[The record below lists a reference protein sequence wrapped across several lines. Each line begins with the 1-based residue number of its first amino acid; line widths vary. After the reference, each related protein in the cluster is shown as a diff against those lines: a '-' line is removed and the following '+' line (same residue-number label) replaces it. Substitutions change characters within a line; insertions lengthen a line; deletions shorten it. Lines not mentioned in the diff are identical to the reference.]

1 MTPSLLLVISLTA
14 VCDLREID
22 FGNGY
27 RVKLPPKVC
36 VTKSVGNDS
45 TIFQFTTNPEARPFL
60 EAYAGSA
67 ANFVYFVPDDGKVSS
82 EKCGDL
88 RVAETRLRTVT
99 QIGGAT
105 GRVGGRCGEVL
116 VRKRE
121 KDGAVR
127 GAAVHFWYSRLT
139 PLEEALARTIID
151 ATEAK

>member
-1 MTPSLLLVISLTA
+1 MTPSLLLAISLTA

-27 RVKLPPKVC
+27 RAKLPPKIC
-36 VTKSVGNDS
+36 VTKSSGNDS
-45 TIFQFTTNPEARPFL
+45 AIFQFTTTPEGRPFL

-67 ANFVYFVPDDGKVSS
+67 ANFVYFVPDDGKVPS
-82 EKCGDL
+82 EKCGEL
-88 RVAETRLRTVT
+88 RVKETRLRTVT

-105 GRVGGRCGEVL
+105 GSTGGRCGEVL

-139 PLEEALARTIID
+139 PLEEALAKTVID
-151 ATEAK
+151 AVAAK